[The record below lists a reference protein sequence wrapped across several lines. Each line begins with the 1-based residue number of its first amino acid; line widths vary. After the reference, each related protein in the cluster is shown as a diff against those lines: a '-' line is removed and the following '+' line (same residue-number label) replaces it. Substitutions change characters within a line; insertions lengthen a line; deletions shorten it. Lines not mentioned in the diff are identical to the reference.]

1 MEAFAVDAAAND
13 RSGGE
18 LSLMSL
24 DRGGRATF
32 PEMCVDLKGHSLT
45 FPEMSDFIIRTLY
58 HIYVH
63 FGKGSF

>member
-1 MEAFAVDAAAND
+1 
-13 RSGGE
+13 
-18 LSLMSL
+18 MSL